1 LSPDVNDLEGSRTTV
16 ASAAAPVIPDVI
28 GQHLEEL
35 AFLSIQRRL
44 LLFAE
49 DVGLAMLRRHDE
61 RLAAHWDGLVTGGG
75 ASVRIALDRLDAFD
89 PWERYVA
96 ARIWLDLGSPKGA
109 EVAARIAHTEP
120 ELLGTWSEALRH
132 VPLAR
137 QEQLL
142 PIDAASR
149 YGPAVLSVVVDAR
162 GWHGALDEHVA
173 AEAGANVE
181 PIVRGAVARTFGWIP
196 PLAQSRALVSA
207 LARDPSPFV
216 SRRAL
221 WSIALCNPAAA
232 LGHCRRCAAAGEA
245 DAVVLRVLALL
256 GGPEDEELLAPLA
269 GTPDERWLPAPAG
282 AGQESMAQI
291 WRSVVRH
298 ARPELEWLRREV
310 PDGFFDDVLREDV
323 VPGE

>member
-1 LSPDVNDLEGSRTTV
+1 MTDLERSRTAV

-35 AFLSIQRRL
+35 AFLSIQRRT

-49 DVGLAMLRRHDE
+49 DVALPGLLRHEE
-61 RLAAHWDGLVTGGG
+61 RIAAHWDGLSIGGA
-75 ASVRIALDRLDAFD
+75 ASVRLALERLDAFD

-96 ARIWLDLGSPKGA
+96 ARVWLDLGSPKGA
-109 EVAARIAHTEP
+109 EVADGIGRTEP
-120 ELLGTWSEALRH
+120 ELLGAWSEALRR

-137 QEQLL
+137 LEQLL

-149 YGPAVLSVVVDAR
+149 SAPAVLSVVVDAR
-162 GWHGALDEHVA
+162 GWHGALDERVA
-173 AEAGANVE
+173 AEAGASVE

-196 PLAQSRALVSA
+196 PVAQSRALVSA
-207 LARDPSPFV
+207 LAHDPSPFV

-232 LGHCRRCAAAGEA
+232 LGHCRRGAAAGEA
-245 DAVVLRVLALL
+245 DAFMLRVLALL
-256 GGPEDEELLAPLA
+256 GGPEDAEMLGPLA
-269 GTPDERWLPAPAG
+269 GTSDARWMPAPAR
-282 AGQESMAQI
+282 AEQESMALT

-298 ARPELEWLRREV
+298 PRPDLEWLRREV